1 MKEEKNVQWK
11 HWFALFYH
19 LISIFVDDIT
29 AEGSNMLAIQKSV
42 QEIRPEYFIHLS
54 IIWEI
59 SLLKKKKLS
68 SLRSALI
75 WSVTWLL
82 LNFA

>member
-1 MKEEKNVQWK
+1 MKEWK

-29 AEGSNMLAIQKSV
+29 AEGSNMLVVQKSV

-59 SLLKKKKLS
+59 SLLKKKLS